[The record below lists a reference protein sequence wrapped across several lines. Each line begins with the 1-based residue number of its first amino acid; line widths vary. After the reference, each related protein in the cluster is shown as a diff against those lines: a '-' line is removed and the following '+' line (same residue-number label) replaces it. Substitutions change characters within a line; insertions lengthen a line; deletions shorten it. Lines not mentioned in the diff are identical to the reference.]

1 MPSLGI
7 IDLLLKTR
15 SDLAH
20 TIQKDEHK
28 QKQNQ
33 IEYKAQGNFFIT
45 MNHKQFVLRKIQLV
59 NVMGPKHLHFKN
71 LKNKRAKKDVLLKD
85 LILFFLMTDKED

>member
-1 MPSLGI
+1 
-7 IDLLLKTR
+7 
-15 SDLAH
+15 
-20 TIQKDEHK
+20 
-28 QKQNQ
+28 
-33 IEYKAQGNFFIT
+33 

-59 NVMGPKHLHFKN
+59 NVMGPKHLYFKN